1 LKIHLAKLAQ
11 ICAIGYLFH
20 LHLIFCITLHKEI
33 NIRRSV
39 RFPEEEEEEHTK
51 RSCARVSQSAGSRS
65 RGVAAATQMQ
75 AAIPAGR
82 KNKKQKQQSRLTSR
96 AKRCGLLSFF
106 SRMKK
111 KKKALWN
118 GVGEHPPRPHQQ
130 KLDPSIFQSIWT
142 GGSRQEAAHP
152 DLVKLSCRPG
162 VSFRFAVVTR

>member
-1 LKIHLAKLAQ
+1 
-11 ICAIGYLFH
+11 
-20 LHLIFCITLHKEI
+20 
-33 NIRRSV
+33 
-39 RFPEEEEEEHTK
+39 
-51 RSCARVSQSAGSRS
+51 
-65 RGVAAATQMQ
+65 MQ

-82 KNKKQKQQSRLTSR
+82 KNKKQKTKAAIALDLSCETLWP
-96 AKRCGLLSFF
+96 SFF
-106 SRMKK
+106 FFPNEK